1 MPTWTADP
9 RTGTP
14 VVDADGL
21 EIGIVSAIE
30 DRELWID
37 PDPSLGDEIRSL
49 LGFGRIEPDHV
60 PLSSDLIDSI
70 EEGTVRL
77 AVPRRSL

>member
-1 MPTWTADP
+1 MSMWTTDP

-30 DRELWID
+30 DREIWID
-37 PDPSLGDEIRSL
+37 TDPSLGDEIRSM

-60 PLSSDLIDSI
+60 PLPDDLIDSV

-77 AVPRRSL
+77 SVPRRRL